1 MNVFG
6 IFFFT
11 VFFSLGFG
19 FEVEAS
25 LPQDSSGIKHRIIV
39 VDRDEVSIP
48 YIHAVFGANGRY
60 VLSDEAGVM
69 SFSEEEVAAG
79 GYLVFNSA
87 FYREKRIPVD
97 SLRFIDRVTLESPLL
112 EEVTVYAEGYLEKEM
127 GKVARYFR
135 EHYARDYMSTITTLY
150 TVECNGKYR
159 EFMGYHG
166 VFGSF
171 YFTQKAPEIYFNDKN
186 GMCRI
191 EPLTTMRSD
200 RLRAESD
207 EILEPESVFSKQ
219 VKRRTPR
226 SLKINYY
233 DTRSH
238 VGALFAKRGFEIYS
252 PLNEKRIKY
261 YDYWKQ
267 AGYSSAEGEV
277 AVIKFRTK
285 AGAFPKKTRLYGEGE
300 IHYLKDSYRV
310 TRVVTENMQD
320 LYSITPRMGIKE
332 FLPSATAYVFTVH
345 YGQYEGK
352 LYTESVERSVT
363 WMELNF
369 SEGNFYR
376 VTLQPRRN
384 PGKYHTKEY
393 FYARFSNI
401 VFSEEKLK
409 ILKKA
414 MFNKSG
420 NIEDFYAP
428 FEKEWWD
435 RQPMPGIDKEKL
447 FRDLYVDGRN
457 LYQQAEENGLKL
469 TNEHQ
474 RLGYRETS
482 RLRYRQIRDIIYLY
496 IYEKKF
502 K

>member
-1 MNVFG
+1 MRFFLMLLFLTKGAGLFVDTG
-6 IFFFT
+6 I
-11 VFFSLGFG
+11 VL
-19 FEVEAS
+19 AQM
-25 LPQDSSGIKHRIIV
+25 PAGIKHRIVV
-39 VDRDEVSIP
+39 VDRDGVSIP
-48 YIHAVFGANGRY
+48 YVHAVFGNNDRY
-60 VLSDEAGVM
+60 VLSDKAGVL

-171 YFTQKAPEIYFNDKN
+171 GFTQKAPEIYFNDRN
-186 GMCRI
+186 GMCGI

-207 EILEPESVFSKQ
+207 EILEPESVFSNQ
-219 VKRRTPR
+219 ANFWTPG

-233 DTRSH
+233 DTRSD
-238 VGALFAKRGFEIYS
+238 VGPLFAKRGFEIYS

-277 AVIKFRTK
+277 VVIKFRTK
-285 AGAFPKKTRLYGEGE
+285 VGAFPKKTRLYGEGE

-320 LYSITPRMGIKE
+320 LYSITPRWGIKE
-332 FLPSATAYVFTVH
+332 FLPSATAYAFTVH
-345 YGQYEGK
+345 YGQCEGK

-401 VFSEEKLK
+401 VFSGEKWK
-409 ILKKA
+409 MLKKMMSNRFA
-414 MFNKSG
+414 D
-420 NIEDFYAP
+420 IPYFYAS

-435 RQPMPGIDKEKL
+435 RQPMPGIDKERL
-447 FRDLYVDGRN
+447 FRDLNVNGRN

-482 RLRYRQIRDIIYLY
+482 RMRYRQIRDIIYLY